1 MNIYDIA
8 QSCNVSTATVSRVL
22 NGNPNVSE
30 KTRSRVMEAIERSGY
45 VPSAFARGLGSGA
58 TQMIGI
64 VCSNISDMFYAEVVS
79 LLESGLRERGYDAL
93 LYCAKGDTQ
102 KKIDGIHMLAKQAD
116 AIIMIGSIFTET
128 LREEALR
135 PITSQVPVIVINGML
150 SGDNIYCLVSDE
162 LSITLES
169 VLKLHEQGAG
179 RILYL
184 YDHLTYSG
192 QKKLEGYKLG
202 LERAG
207 LPFDSALVCY
217 VKRDLDSAQCKV
229 EELISSGVSFD
240 AVIASEDMFA
250 IAAQKAM
257 QISDLLC
264 PTISFNNSILAVCAS
279 PSLTSI
285 DFMLDTMCNT
295 SLNMMYDLLHG
306 KRVPQKVVISPTMIE
321 RDSFRLNAN

>member
-8 QSCNVSTATVSRVL
+8 QNCNVSTATVSRVL
-22 NGNPNVSE
+22 NGSPNVSE
-30 KTRSRVMEAIERSGY
+30 KTRSRVMEAIEHSGY

-64 VCSNISDMFYAEVVS
+64 VCSNIADMFYAEVVS

-102 KKIDGIHMLAKQAD
+102 KNLDGIHILAKQAD
-116 AIIMIGSIFTET
+116 AVILIGSIFPET
-128 LREEALR
+128 IREDDLRS
-135 PITSQVPVIVINGML
+135 ITSQVPIIVINGIL
-150 SGDNIYCLVSDE
+150 PGDNIHCLISDE

-169 VLKLHEQGAG
+169 VVQLHRWGAKH
-179 RILYL
+179 ILYL

-202 LERAG
+202 LEKSG
-207 LPFDSALVCY
+207 LPLDTALICC
-217 VKRDLDSAQCKV
+217 VKRGLDAAQCKV
-229 EELISSGVSFD
+229 EELISSGVTFD

-257 QISDLLC
+257 QCSDFLR
-264 PTISFNNSILAVCAS
+264 PTISFNNSILAACAS

-295 SLNMMYDLLHG
+295 ALNMMYDLLHG
-306 KRVPQKVVISPTMIE
+306 KRAPQKVVISPTTVE
-321 RDSFRLNAN
+321 RDSFRLFEP

>member
-64 VCSNISDMFYAEVVS
+64 VCSDIADMFYAEVVS
-79 LLESGLRERGYDAL
+79 LLESGLRARGYDAL

-102 KKIDGIHMLAKQAD
+102 KKLDGIHILAKQAD
-116 AIIMIGSIFTET
+116 AVILIGSIFTEAVS
-128 LREEALR
+128 EADLNSV
-135 PITSQVPVIVINGML
+135 TSQVPMIVINGML
-150 SGDNIYCLVSDE
+150 PGSNIYCLVSDE
-162 LSITLES
+162 RSITLES
-169 VLKLHEQGAG
+169 VLRLHRRGAE

-202 LERAG
+202 LEKCG
-207 LPFDSALVCY
+207 LPLDPALVCR
-217 VKRDLDSAQCKV
+217 VKRGLDAAQCKV
-229 EELISSGVSFD
+229 EELISSGVAFD
-240 AVIASEDMFA
+240 AVIASEDTFA

-257 QISDLLC
+257 QGSDLLR

-285 DFMLDTMCNT
+285 DFMLDTMCST
-295 SLNMMYDLLHG
+295 ALNMMYDLLHG
-306 KRVPQKVVISPTMIE
+306 KRVPQKVVISPTIVE
-321 RDSFRLNAN
+321 RDSFRLCES

>member
-22 NGNPNVSE
+22 NGSPNVSE
-30 KTRSRVMEAIERSGY
+30 KTRSRIMETIERSGY

-64 VCSNISDMFYAEVVS
+64 VCSDIADMFYAEVVS
-79 LLESGLRERGYDAL
+79 LLESGLRECGYDAL

-116 AIIMIGSIFTET
+116 AVILIGSIFTET
-128 LREEALR
+128 ICEDDLR
-135 PITSQVPVIVINGML
+135 PITAQVPMIVINGML
-150 SGDNIYCLVSDE
+150 PGDNTYCLVSDE

-169 VLKLHEQGAG
+169 VMLLHKRGAK

-184 YDHLTYSG
+184 YDRLTYSG

-202 LERAG
+202 LEESG
-207 LPFDSALVCY
+207 LPLDAALICCV
-217 VKRDLDSAQCKV
+217 RRGLDSAQCKV
-229 EELISSGVSFD
+229 EELISSGVVFD
-240 AVIASEDMFA
+240 AVIASEDTFA

-257 QISDLLC
+257 QSSDFLR
-264 PTISFNNSILAVCAS
+264 PTISFNNSILAACAS

-285 DFMLDTMCNT
+285 DFMLDTMCKT
-295 SLNMMYDLLHG
+295 ALSMMYDLLHG
-306 KRVPQKVVISPTMIE
+306 KRVPQKVVISPTIVE
-321 RDSFRLNAN
+321 RDSFRLSEM